1 MEFRKRKADLQLL
14 PNDTLDDRDD
24 DPITT
29 IDDEKLH
36 DFDGTGNN
44 RRYLTIAPDYKNDR
58 DDEKM

>member
-1 MEFRKRKADLQLL
+1 MECRKRKADLQLL

-36 DFDGTGNN
+36 DFDDS
-44 RRYLTIAPDYKNDR
+44 RQYLKIAPDCKNDG
-58 DDEKM
+58 DDEKL

>member
-1 MEFRKRKADLQLL
+1 MECRKRKADLQLL

-24 DPITT
+24 DPITS

-36 DFDGTGNN
+36 DFDDN
-44 RRYLTIAPDYKNDR
+44 RQYLTIAPDCKNDG